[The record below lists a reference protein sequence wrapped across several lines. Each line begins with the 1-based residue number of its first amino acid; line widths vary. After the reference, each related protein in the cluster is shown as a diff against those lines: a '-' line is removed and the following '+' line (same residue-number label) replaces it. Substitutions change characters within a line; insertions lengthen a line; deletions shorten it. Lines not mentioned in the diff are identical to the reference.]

1 VPTFEKSVSG
11 LAKRQSPE
19 LLTHWREF
27 ALRGLGDKFLLPRLR
42 LAPIASV
49 EALTEA
55 LPIDEEMCV
64 PRLTAFFEGHVA
76 GLLSSASEI
85 VSLLSKHDTALM
97 VKKFERFE
105 KARLAASTSLFGLPS
120 PPPR

>member
-1 VPTFEKSVSG
+1 LNKQLFLFLLACVRQVQAPTFEKSVSG

-27 ALRGLGDKFLLPRLR
+27 ALRGLGDAFFLPRLS
-42 LAPIASV
+42 LTPIASV

-64 PRLTAFFEGHVA
+64 PRFVA
-76 GLLSSASEI
+76 LE
-85 VSLLSKHDTALM
+85 
-97 VKKFERFE
+97 
-105 KARLAASTSLFGLPS
+105 
-120 PPPR
+120 